1 MKKIL
6 PLLLLSLIGS
16 HAQVIDAIAID
27 VNGEPIT
34 TLEIQA
40 VQQKQKISKKAAIE
54 ALINHRLEKGVIES
68 SNIVIDKAE
77 VDMKIN
83 QIAQSR
89 GMSIEQMKKI
99 LTSKGL
105 TWETYKEQLTMEL
118 KKERFFR
125 QHIASSISQPSE
137 EELKVYYETHKDK
150 FDGASSAIQMS
161 LVAYSSNSS
170 LKLKEAI
177 KTPMRKTQGVEQKPI
192 LASSNNMNPQLF
204 KLIQNTPQGSFTK
217 PINTGKGFVAYYV
230 KSKGG
235 GQGQSGF
242 ASVRNTVVMQ
252 WLQEERIKAGN
263 DFINKLKS
271 DANIR
276 IIRL

>member
-1 MKKIL
+1 
-6 PLLLLSLIGS
+6 
-16 HAQVIDAIAID
+16 
-27 VNGEPIT
+27 
-34 TLEIQA
+34 
-40 VQQKQKISKKAAIE
+40 
-54 ALINHRLEKGVIES
+54 
-68 SNIVIDKAE
+68 
-77 VDMKIN
+77 
-83 QIAQSR
+83 
-89 GMSIEQMKKI
+89 
-99 LTSKGL
+99 
-105 TWETYKEQLTMEL
+105 MEL
-118 KKERFFR
+118 KKEKFFR
-125 QHIASSISQPSE
+125 QHIASSISQPSDD
-137 EELKVYYETHKDK
+137 ELKVYYETHKDK
-150 FDGASSAIQMS
+150 FDGVSSAIQMS

-170 LKLKEAI
+170 LKLQEAI
-177 KTPMRKTQGVEQKPI
+177 KNPMRKTQGVEQKPI

-235 GQGQSGF
+235 QGQGGF
-242 ASVRNTVVMQ
+242 ASVKNAVVMQ

>member
-1 MKKIL
+1 M
-6 PLLLLSLIGS
+6 GS
-16 HAQVIDAIAID
+16 HAQIIDAIAID

-68 SNIVIDKAE
+68 SNIVIDKGE

-89 GMSIEQMKKI
+89 GMSMEQMKQI

-105 TWETYKEQLTMEL
+105 TWEAYKEQLTMEL
-118 KKERFFR
+118 KKEKFFR
-125 QHIASSISQPSE
+125 QHIASSISQPSDD
-137 EELKVYYETHKDK
+137 ELKVYYETHKEK
-150 FDGASSAIQMS
+150 FAGVSSAIQMS
-161 LVAYSSNSS
+161 LVVYSSKSS
-170 LKLKEAI
+170 LKLQEAI
-177 KTPMRKTQGVEQKPI
+177 KTPMRKTQGVEQKPV

-235 GQGQSGF
+235 QGQGGF
-242 ASVRNTVVMQ
+242 ASVKNAVVMQ

>member
-6 PLLLLSLIGS
+6 PLLLLSLMGS
-16 HAQVIDAIAID
+16 HAQIIDAIAID

-54 ALINHRLEKGVIES
+54 ALINHRLEKSVIES
-68 SNIVIDKAE
+68 SNINISE
-77 VDMKIN
+77 NEINTKIN

-89 GMSIEQMKKI
+89 GMSMKQMKQI

-105 TWETYKEQLTMEL
+105 TWDSYKEQLGMEL
-118 KKERFFR
+118 KKEQFFKR
-125 QHIASSISQPSE
+125 NIASSISPPSDD
-137 EELKVYYETHKDK
+137 ELKVYYETNKDK
-150 FDGASSAIQMS
+150 FASASSAIQMS

-170 LKLKEAI
+170 LKLQEAM
-177 KTPMRKTQGVEQKPI
+177 KNPMRKAEGVIQKPV
-192 LASSNNMNPQLF
+192 LASSSNMNPQLF
-204 KLIQNTPQGSFTK
+204 KVIQNTPQGSFTK
-217 PINTGKGFVAYYV
+217 PINTGKGFIAYYV

-235 GQGQSGF
+235 QGQGGF
-242 ASVRNTVVMQ
+242 ASVKNAVVMQ
-252 WLQEERIKAGN
+252 WLQEERVKAGN
-263 DFINKLKS
+263 DFINKLRT

>member
-6 PLLLLSLIGS
+6 PLLLLSLMGS
-16 HAQVIDAIAID
+16 YAQVIDAIAID

-68 SNIVIDKAE
+68 SNIVVDKAE

-89 GMSIEQMKKI
+89 GMSIDQMKKI

-105 TWETYKEQLTMEL
+105 TWESYKEQLSMEL
-118 KKERFFR
+118 KKEKFFR
-125 QHIASSISQPSE
+125 QHIASSISQPSDD
-137 EELKVYYETHKDK
+137 ELKVYYETHKAK
-150 FDGASSAIQMS
+150 FDGLSSAIQMS

-170 LKLKEAI
+170 LKLQEAI
-177 KTPMRKTQGVEQKPI
+177 KTPMRKIQGVEQKPI
-192 LASSNNMNPQLF
+192 LASNNNMNPQLF
-204 KLIQNTPQGSFTK
+204 KVIQNTPTGSFTK

-235 GQGQSGF
+235 GQAQGGF
-242 ASVRNTVVMQ
+242 ASVKNTVVMQ

>member
-6 PLLLLSLIGS
+6 PLLLFTLVNLQ
-16 HAQVIDAIAID
+16 AQIIDAIAID

-34 TLEIQA
+34 MLEIQA
-40 VQQKQKISKKAAIE
+40 VQKKQNISKKAAVQ
-54 ALINHRLEKGVIES
+54 ALIDHRLEKSVIEK
-68 SNIVIDKAE
+68 SNIIVSDTDIDRK
-77 VDMKIN
+77 VG

-89 GMSIEQMKKI
+89 GMSIAQMKQV

-105 TWETYKEQLTMEL
+105 TWNSYTEQLKMEL
-118 KKERFFR
+118 KKEIFFR
-125 QHIASSISQPSE
+125 KNIASAISQPSDT
-137 EELKVYYETHKDK
+137 ELKLYYETNKDK
-150 FDGASSAIQMS
+150 FASASSSIQMS

-170 LKLKEAI
+170 LKLQEAI
-177 KTPMRKTQGVEQKPI
+177 KNPMRKTKGVEQKPI
-192 LASSNNMNPQLF
+192 LASSSNMNPKLF
-204 KLIQNTPQGSFTK
+204 QVIQRTPKGSFTK

-230 KSKGG
+230 KNKS

-242 ASVRNTVVMQ
+242 ESVKNSVVMQ
-252 WLQEERIKAGN
+252 WLQEERVKAGR
-263 DFINKLKS
+263 DYINKLKT